1 MSALGPADRPIP
13 LHYHEQEH
21 DYFLCVRGRI
31 QVWAGGES
39 RILYPGD
46 VASVPPGVVHAY
58 QFHGHYSQFVG
69 PIAPAG
75 WERFFDL
82 TGSPYAGPAYP
93 LLDPSPP
100 PFEKFGAAEAKF
112 GMKYLPEAPYADAGS
127 GPDDALPGAL
137 EPYFLR
143 AGEGPR
149 HVLFGQVCFQV
160 MTGAESGGALGMVV
174 IEGPKGEPTPAH
186 VHDRTHEGIYCLEG
200 RLRVALDGEE
210 HLLTRGDFVSIPSG
224 VEHSYAMESHL
235 TRFVSMVGPA
245 GPERL
250 YELAGAVAEQR
261 IFPERA
267 TPVDH
272 DRLESAA
279 AAVDVK
285 FVG

>member
-1 MSALGPADRPIP
+1 MTNRVDSPAPVRELPGTTVPYYLADGDGRAHLLLGQVGRTLAGKEETAGRLSVMSALGPADRPIP

-112 GMKYLPEAPYADAGS
+112 GMSRTSCGPGKVRGTSCS
-127 GPDDALPGAL
+127 G
-137 EPYFLR
+137 R
-143 AGEGPR
+143 
-149 HVLFGQVCFQV
+149 
-160 MTGAESGGALGMVV
+160 
-174 IEGPKGEPTPAH
+174 
-186 VHDRTHEGIYCLEG
+186 
-200 RLRVALDGEE
+200 
-210 HLLTRGDFVSIPSG
+210 
-224 VEHSYAMESHL
+224 
-235 TRFVSMVGPA
+235 
-245 GPERL
+245 
-250 YELAGAVAEQR
+250 
-261 IFPERA
+261 
-267 TPVDH
+267 
-272 DRLESAA
+272 SASR
-279 AAVDVK
+279 
-285 FVG
+285 